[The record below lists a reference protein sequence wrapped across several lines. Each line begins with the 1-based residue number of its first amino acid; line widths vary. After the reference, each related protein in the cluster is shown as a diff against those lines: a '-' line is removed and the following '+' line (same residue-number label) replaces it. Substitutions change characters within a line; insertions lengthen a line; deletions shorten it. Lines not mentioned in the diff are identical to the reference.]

1 MFSSCIIV
9 LSSPRVHL
17 TATHFENILFVEK
30 SMTAK
35 VLINISELVMMIL
48 MKYFPNFQCFIV
60 FFVIGRIQYV
70 KRIRFGV
77 EIIPKPKVG

>member
-1 MFSSCIIV
+1 
-9 LSSPRVHL
+9 
-17 TATHFENILFVEK
+17 
-30 SMTAK
+30 MTAK